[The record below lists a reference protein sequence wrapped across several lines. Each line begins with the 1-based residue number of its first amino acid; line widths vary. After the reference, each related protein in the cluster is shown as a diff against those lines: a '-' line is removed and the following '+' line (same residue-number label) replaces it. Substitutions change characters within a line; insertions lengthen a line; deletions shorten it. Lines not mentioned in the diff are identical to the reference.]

1 MRRIRI
7 GGSDV
12 ALDAR
17 DFAKHLSA
25 AFDCGERPLCLCQP
39 DGVPMYIARSGEA
52 HILKRMPGSGARH
65 GIDCD
70 SYEVPAA
77 VSRLG
82 EVEGKAIFE
91 SEETGETQL
100 KLGFSLTKLT
110 GRNASEATRNA
121 VEADSVKPDGSR
133 HSLRA
138 LLHFLWDQAAF
149 NRWRPAMEKRRNW
162 AVIRK
167 YLMQAAN
174 GKTAKGKGLADMLYI
189 PEFFDADKETD
200 IAARRD
206 TFLCQAVRS
215 QGKRRSLALLIG
227 EVKEVAPARAGVR
240 MTMKHAPRY
249 PFMLPDD
256 LHRRMNRV
264 FETELSLW
272 NATEGSHLMAV
283 ATFGIDAAGIAG
295 VEEIALMVVT
305 DRWIPFDSRYELALL
320 DALTLRGASIVK
332 SLRYNQPRST
342 PMASL
347 LLRPDHAPPIAM
359 YIVPDDTDGAYCE
372 AREALAEESGMT
384 SWVWNVRDG
393 AMPDLPV

>member
-1 MRRIRI
+1 
-7 GGSDV
+7 
-12 ALDAR
+12 
-17 DFAKHLSA
+17 
-25 AFDCGERPLCLCQP
+25 
-39 DGVPMYIARSGEA
+39 
-52 HILKRMPGSGARH
+52 
-65 GIDCD
+65 
-70 SYEVPAA
+70 
-77 VSRLG
+77 
-82 EVEGKAIFE
+82 
-91 SEETGETQL
+91 
-100 KLGFSLTKLT
+100 
-110 GRNASEATRNA
+110 
-121 VEADSVKPDGSR
+121 
-133 HSLRA
+133 
-138 LLHFLWDQAAF
+138 
-149 NRWRPAMEKRRNW
+149 
-162 AVIRK
+162 
-167 YLMQAAN
+167 MQAAN

-189 PEFFDADKETD
+189 PGFFDADKETD

-256 LHRRMNRV
+256 FHRRMNRV

-305 DRWIPFDSRYELALL
+305 DRWIPFDSRYELALM

-332 SLRYNQPRST
+332 SLRYNPPRST

-347 LLRPDHAPPIAM
+347 LLRPDQAPPIAM
-359 YIVPDDTDGAYCE
+359 YIVPDDTDSAYCE
-372 AREALAEESGMT
+372 AREARAEESGMT
-384 SWVWNVRDG
+384 SWV
-393 AMPDLPV
+393 